1 VFRVDGNTVGLAEFL
16 IEVRQSAGVIASLML
31 RPTFVSGESELLTA
45 SSTARIGVQE
55 TPSATLRIY
64 EIQPMP
70 GRTELRFDLACI
82 EPNIN
87 INETVRLRD
96 EFKRDGDPNTPPL
109 HKARLRHL
117 PLT

>member
-31 RPTFVSGESELLTA
+31 RPLLTA